1 MSDLPYM
8 KNNSMR
14 YEMAGKG
21 APHPTVFN
29 VIGKTTYEPF
39 IRSLGGLM
47 KDTKSGVAVKK
58 SALMNPSGLKTENCI
73 LGKNASK
80 VPGRHMSQ
88 VPYAGKFMYTVG
100 APV

>member
-1 MSDLPYM
+1 M

-14 YEMAGKG
+14 FEMAGKG

-39 IRSLGGLM
+39 TRSLGGLM
-47 KDTKSGVAVKK
+47 KDTKSGVAVNK

-73 LGKNASK
+73 IGKNASK
-80 VPGRHMSQ
+80 VPGRHMGQ
-88 VPYAGKFMYTVG
+88 VPYAGKFMYNVG
-100 APV
+100 EPVK